1 MVDAPFS
8 EAPVECD
15 VCGAPILPGAG
26 LQCEECNAPLCNE
39 DCEREHM
46 CAELEEEGVMPG

>member
-8 EAPVECD
+8 EAPLECD

-26 LQCEECNAPLCNE
+26 LQCEECNAALCSE

-46 CAELEEEGVMPG
+46 CAELDEDGVA